1 MASFLTSRKYIYIL
15 VLLILFYTHI
25 ITCQTKQ
32 LNLHDDI
39 DDDNSNYNRSL
50 PMNIEWVLQG
60 FSLGF
65 TGFFVEYLGLS
76 SSIVQLLPYSTL
88 QKSSYRK
95 TFNESYFTTEYSI
108 FSKDLF
114 PKEAKNIEYLISRS
128 YSKRRQSSDN
138 CFDCS
143 VGNSSINDDNNKKKN
158 INNSDYHPRFVY
170 SPREQS
176 VIKPSVCVD
185 FKNIFSINDQQNT
198 IINTTNKTGNVGKYI
213 LTNTAFI
220 GDDLAR
226 GYVSLNDTKS
236 AFECC
241 EYCYSNVL
249 CLSWT
254 FDNKTGQLN
263 L

>member
-1 MASFLTSRKYIYIL
+1 MTSFLTSRKYIYIL
-15 VLLILFYTHI
+15 VLLILFYTHN
-25 ITCQTKQ
+25 ITCQTNQ

-39 DDDNSNYNRSL
+39 DDSNSNHHRSL
-50 PMNIEWVLQG
+50 PMNVEWVLQG

-76 SSIVQLLPYSTL
+76 SGIVQLLPYSTL

-95 TFNESYFTTEYSI
+95 AFNESYFTTEYSI
-108 FSKDLF
+108 FSEELF

-128 YSKRRQSSDN
+128 YSKRRRNSDN
-138 CFDCS
+138 CSDCS
-143 VGNSSINDDNNKKKN
+143 VGNKCIDDNDDNDNNKKN
-158 INNSDYHPRFVY
+158 INNSDYHPRFLY

-185 FKNIFSINDQQNT
+185 FKNIISIDNDQQNA
-198 IINTTNKTGNVGKYI
+198 IINTTNKKYI
-213 LTNTAFI
+213 LTNIAFI

-241 EYCYSNVL
+241 KYCYSNVL

-254 FDNKTGQLN
+254 FDNKTGQN
-263 L
+263 YI

>member
-1 MASFLTSRKYIYIL
+1 
-15 VLLILFYTHI
+15 
-25 ITCQTKQ
+25 
-32 LNLHDDI
+32 
-39 DDDNSNYNRSL
+39 
-50 PMNIEWVLQG
+50 MNVEWVLQG

-76 SSIVQLLPYSTL
+76 SGIVQLLPYSTL

-95 TFNESYFTTEYSI
+95 AFNESYFTTEYSI
-108 FSKDLF
+108 FSKELF
-114 PKEAKNIEYLISRS
+114 PNEAKNIEYLISRS
-128 YSKRRQSSDN
+128 YSKRRRNSDN
-138 CFDCS
+138 CSDCS
-143 VGNSSINDDNNKKKN
+143 VGNKCIDDNDDNDNNKKN
-158 INNSDYHPRFVY
+158 INNSDYHPRFLY

-185 FKNIFSINDQQNT
+185 FKNIISIDNDQQNA
-198 IINTTNKTGNVGKYI
+198 IINTTNKKYI
-213 LTNTAFI
+213 LTNIAFI

-241 EYCYSNVL
+241 KYCYSNVL

-254 FDNKTGQLN
+254 FDNKTGQN
-263 L
+263 YI